1 MKKVGPSYIKRLI
14 AEERALQDEQ
24 QRFGEI
30 ILRESARLKSAGYPR
45 EIINEGLIEMV
56 ANLPDATI
64 QAFKKYVAMKVLVGL
79 GFQKTSILTDL
90 IAEVVENIH
99 ILEFKRYMSRDG
111 CDDLTVVFT
120 AALSEVATNPLID
133 SVMANLGVNPTTGIY
148 STLKEAVTTT
158 LQEGTLFQTLA
169 RHVAGAICGL
179 DVTGAVEALT
189 ASASGGRSGAP

>member
-99 ILEFKRYMSRDG
+99 ILEFKRYMSPDG
-111 CDDLTVVFT
+111 CDDLTVVFA

-133 SVMANLGVNPTTGIY
+133 SVMANLGVSPTTGIY